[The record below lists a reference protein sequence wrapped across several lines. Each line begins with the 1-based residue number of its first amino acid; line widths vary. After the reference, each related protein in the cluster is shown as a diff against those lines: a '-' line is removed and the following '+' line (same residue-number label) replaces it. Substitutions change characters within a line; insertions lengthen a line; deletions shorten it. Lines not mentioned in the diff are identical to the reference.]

1 MLRTGCKNL
10 TYTQRLILEQ
20 LLLSGLHKT
29 AIARSLGICVSTVY
43 NEIKR
48 GTYFH
53 KQRSG
58 HNQFGESYYRYI
70 RRYSPEIAEQK
81 YRYNMTAKG
90 RPLKIGNDYAF
101 IQHVEKRV
109 LKDKLSPCAV
119 LGEIKRDK
127 MFRTDIS
134 KTTLYRYISDGI
146 FLNLTMRDLPMARRK
161 RHYRKAVPKRPPK
174 GTSIEKRPAAIAER
188 DEFGH
193 WEMDC
198 VIGKQYTHNVLLT
211 LTERV
216 TRREIIRLMPDK
228 KAASVVRCIDELE
241 RTYGTR
247 FGRIFKSITVD
258 NGPEF
263 SDLAGLE
270 TSPLGHKRTNIYYC
284 HPYTSC
290 ERGTNERLNRDIR
303 RRLPKGTD
311 FSKLTPEEIQAVE
324 DWINAYPR
332 KMFGFASAA
341 DMFRDA
347 LAAL

>member
-1 MLRTGCKNL
+1 MVRTGCKNL
-10 TYTQRLILEQ
+10 TYTQRLILEK

-29 AIARSLGICVSTVY
+29 AIARSLGVCVSTVY

-48 GTYFH
+48 GTYVH

-58 HNQFGESYYRYI
+58 YNQFGEPYYRYI
-70 RRYSPEIAEQK
+70 RRYSPEIAQEK
-81 YRYNMTAKG
+81 YEMNMTAKG
-90 RPLKIGNDYAF
+90 RPLKIANDYAF
-101 IQHVEKRV
+101 VHYVEKRV

-119 LGEIKRDK
+119 LGEIKRNK
-127 MFRTDIS
+127 LFRTDIS
-134 KTTLYRYISDGI
+134 KATLYRYISDGI
-146 FLNLTMRDLPMARRK
+146 FLNLTMRDLPMGRRK
-161 RHYRKAVPKRPPK
+161 RPYRKAVPKRPPK

-188 DEFGH
+188 NEFGH

-198 VIGKQYTHNVLLT
+198 VIGTTRPTLLA
-211 LTERV
+211 LTERK

-241 RTYGTR
+241 RTYGSR

-258 NGPEF
+258 NGTEF
-263 SDLAGLE
+263 SDFAGLE
-270 TSPLGHKRTNIYYC
+270 TSPLGHKRTSVYYC

-311 FSKLTPEEIQAVE
+311 FSKLTPEEVQAVE

-347 LAAL
+347 LSAL